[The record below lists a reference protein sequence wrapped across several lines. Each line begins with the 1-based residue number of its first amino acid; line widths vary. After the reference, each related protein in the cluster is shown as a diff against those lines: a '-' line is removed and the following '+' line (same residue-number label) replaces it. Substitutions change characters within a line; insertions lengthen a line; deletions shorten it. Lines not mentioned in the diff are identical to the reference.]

1 MTDPGALADRSDQ
14 AFWRGKL
21 PTATVTDA
29 HAAATGAAGQ
39 TFALLTTNGG
49 ALVFYTDAAELAITP
64 PACSAIHLTVPGL
77 YSPAQALSRA
87 GLSYLDQFAADDP
100 PVGARHPARRRRLLG
115 HHRQELARSAAPAPY
130 CTAPASRPGAAPPG
144 GPGAVGYCGG
154 ASRAGEVKSP
164 PRNLKVRS
172 SGSGSP

>member
-1 MTDPGALADRSDQ
+1 MADPGALADRSDQ

-29 HAAATGAAGQ
+29 HAAATGADGQ
-39 TFALLTTNGG
+39 TFALLTTDGG

-64 PACSAIHLTVPGL
+64 PAGSVIHLTVPGF

-100 PVGARHPARRRRLLG
+100 PAGAG
-115 HHRQELARSAAPAPY
+115 
-130 CTAPASRPGAAPPG
+130 T
-144 GPGAVGYCGG
+144 
-154 ASRAGEVKSP
+154 
-164 PRNLKVRS
+164 PRVVADY
-172 SGSGSP
+172 SGITGKN

>member
-1 MTDPGALADRSDQ
+1 MADPGALADRSDQ

-21 PTATVTDA
+21 PTATVTDE

-64 PACSAIHLTVPGL
+64 PAGSVIHLTVPGF
-77 YSPAQALSRA
+77 YSSAQALSRA

-100 PVGARHPARRRRLLG
+100 PAGAG
-115 HHRQELARSAAPAPY
+115 
-130 CTAPASRPGAAPPG
+130 T
-144 GPGAVGYCGG
+144 
-154 ASRAGEVKSP
+154 
-164 PRNLKVRS
+164 PRVVADY
-172 SGSGSP
+172 SGITGKN